1 MFQGRGAATKIA
13 WPFDP
18 NDPCQESNRMNN
30 GKRPGRPASIRTR
43 KFQRRLSD
51 ADVAILAHA
60 GNGDV
65 SAGFRNLLAWYCESV
80 NTIQTLQVLNPDD
93 ERFNSSQNNAE

>member
-18 NDPCQESNRMNN
+18 NDPCKESNRMNN

-43 KFQRRLSD
+43 NFRRYLTD
-51 ADVAILAHA
+51 TEAAILAHA
-60 GNGDV
+60 GSGDM
-65 SAGFRNLLAWYCESV
+65 SAGFRNVIDLYWQNV
-80 NTIQTLQVLNPDD
+80 NAVNSDNTLKPQEND
-93 ERFNSSQNNAE
+93 

>member
-1 MFQGRGAATKIA
+1 MT
-13 WPFDP
+13 
-18 NDPCQESNRMNN
+18 NN
-30 GKRPGRPASIRTR
+30 GKRAGRPASIRTR
-43 KFQRRLSD
+43 RFQRRLSD

-80 NTIQTLQVLNPDD
+80 NTVNFDNTSEPQDNV
-93 ERFNSSQNNAE
+93 E